1 MFYPCYL
8 FLFFSFLPLRSPN
21 QWMAAHK
28 YVLNSWGYGV
38 ILISH
43 DWIFR
48 LIPLFLG
55 NVQKLPQILSK
66 NDDAL
71 IWRVVI
77 YKRLNLWKWE
87 NRGIVALHFLWKL
100 HKSPFTY
107 FWGRTAGMLGVAS
120 ELLLAVAFHAIAA
133 IWFYFTSASLFSTH
147 THTTV

>member
-1 MFYPCYL
+1 
-8 FLFFSFLPLRSPN
+8 
-21 QWMAAHK
+21 MAAHK

-55 NVQKLPQILSK
+55 NMQKLPQILSK

-77 YKRLNLWKWE
+77 YKRLN
-87 NRGIVALHFLWKL
+87 V
-100 HKSPFTY
+100 
-107 FWGRTAGMLGVAS
+107 
-120 ELLLAVAFHAIAA
+120 
-133 IWFYFTSASLFSTH
+133 
-147 THTTV
+147 